1 MEENKVIRDFGEE
14 WERFDFLD
22 EEILR
27 SLEDQFQKYI
37 KPLPEGLL
45 ELNKLTIADF
55 GAGTGRWSYFLK
67 QFATKLYVVEPSE
80 KAFNVVSS
88 RFTNEKDVTVL
99 NQSVESNQVPPNSL
113 DLAVS
118 LGVLHHIK
126 DTGTAIEQVSEKI
139 KPGGYFLGYLYYSME
154 NKSNLY
160 RFIWKISNTARLL
173 ISNLPKPIKVSLSE
187 TIALLIYWPLARL
200 SRALSALKIPSAGI
214 PLHHY
219 ENLSF
224 HVMRNDALDRL
235 GTSLEN
241 RFSRADIIEMLKS
254 ADFDESSIR
263 FSDDE
268 PFWTFSARKSL
279 AD

>member
-1 MEENKVIRDFGEE
+1 MNENKVIRDFGEE
-14 WERFDFLD
+14 WDRFDFLD
-22 EEILR
+22 EEKLH
-27 SLEDQFQKYI
+27 SLEEQFQKYI

-80 KAFNVVSS
+80 KAFIVASS
-88 RFTNEKDVTVL
+88 RFTSEKDITL
-99 NQSVESNQVPPNSL
+99 MNQSVESNQVPPNSL

-126 DTGTAIEQVSEKI
+126 DTGAAIKQVSEKI

-154 NKSNLY
+154 NKSKLY
-160 RFIWKISNTARLL
+160 RIIWNVSNTARLL
-173 ISNLPKPIKVSLSE
+173 ISNLPKPLKVSLSE
-187 TIALLIYWPLARL
+187 IIALLIYLPLARF
-200 SRALSALKIPSAGI
+200 SRALTALKIPTTSI

-224 HVMRNDALDRL
+224 HVMRNDALDRF

-241 RFSRADIIEMLKS
+241 RFSLAEIAEMLKS
-254 ADFDESSIR
+254 AGFEESSIR

-268 PFWTFSARKSL
+268 PFWTFSAKKL
-279 AD
+279 P

>member
-1 MEENKVIRDFGEE
+1 MEENKVIRDFGDE

-22 EEILR
+22 EEKLR
-27 SLEDQFQKYI
+27 SLQEQFLKYL
-37 KPLPEGLL
+37 KPLPEGFLG
-45 ELNKLTIADF
+45 LNKLTIADF

-67 QFATKLYVVEPSE
+67 QFATNLYVVEPSE
-80 KAFNVVSS
+80 KAFKVASS
-88 RFTNEKDVTVL
+88 RFTNEKEVTLL

-126 DTGTAIEQVSEKI
+126 DTGAAIKQVSEKI
-139 KPGGYFLGYLYYSME
+139 KPGGYFLGYLYYSLE

-160 RFIWKISNTARLL
+160 KLIWKISDTARRL
-173 ISNLPKPIKVSLSE
+173 ISNFPKPLKVSLSE
-187 TIALLIYWPLARL
+187 IIALLIYWPLARL
-200 SRALSALKIPSAGI
+200 SRVLSALKIPSTGI

-224 HVMRNDALDRL
+224 HVMRNDALDRF

-241 RFSRADIIEMLKS
+241 RFSRAEITEMLTS
-254 ADFDESSIR
+254 AGFEESAIR

-268 PFWTFSARKSL
+268 PFWTFSARKLS
-279 AD
+279 

>member
-22 EEILR
+22 EEELR
-27 SLEDQFQKYI
+27 SLQEQFLKYI
-37 KPLPEGLL
+37 APLPEGFLG
-45 ELNKLTIADF
+45 LNKLTIADF

-126 DTGTAIEQVSEKI
+126 DTGAAIKQVSEKI
-139 KPGGYFLGYLYYSME
+139 KSGGYFLGYLYYSME

-160 RFIWKISNTARLL
+160 RFIWKISNTTRLL
-173 ISNLPKPIKVSLSE
+173 ISNLPKPLKVSLSE
-187 TIALLIYWPLARL
+187 IIALLIYWPLARL
-200 SRALSALKIPSAGI
+200 SRVLSALKIPSAGI

-224 HVMRNDALDRL
+224 HVMRNDALDRF

-241 RFSRADIIEMLKS
+241 RFSRAEIIEMLKS

>member
-80 KAFNVVSS
+80 KAFNVASS
-88 RFTNEKDVTVL
+88 RFTNEKDVMVL

-126 DTGTAIEQVSEKI
+126 DTGAAIEQVSEKI

-160 RFIWKISNTARLL
+160 RFIWKISNTARLI

-187 TIALLIYWPLARL
+187 IIALLIYWPLARL
-200 SRALSALKIPSAGI
+200 SRVLSALKIPSTGI

-219 ENLSF
+219 EKLSF
-224 HVMRNDALDRL
+224 HVMRNDALDRF
-235 GTSLEN
+235 GTTLEN
-241 RFSRADIIEMLKS
+241 RFSRAEITEMLKS
-254 ADFDESSIR
+254 AGFEESSIR

-268 PFWTFSARKSL
+268 PFWTFSASKIS
-279 AD
+279 